1 MSVPQT
7 PNALADFA
15 DLLHDSPGPERGSGR
30 GARAALFAFLTV
42 VVVVLAGGGGYVWWA
57 SSATLPAPTVI
68 SKPPTVAAG
77 SPAAIV
83 LPGEGSMLVSVAGGE
98 AYLGPDAAGTFAS
111 SGGDDSRPLASVT
124 KLITALVVLDAHP
137 LTGPTDHGPTISFTE
152 ADTDLYDQFY
162 VRGVTIARMP
172 DGSSMTEYET
182 LATMLLPSAS
192 NYAVALARWGFGSEG
207 AYVQAARS
215 WLSANGLDD
224 TRVVDAT
231 GVDERNT
238 STPSDLVALGRIAA
252 ADPVIAAI
260 AATAS
265 FSAPGPGTVTNTN
278 DLLGTLGVTGLKTGN
293 LGDGMFNL
301 LFTSRLD
308 VGIGPPLQI
317 IGVRMG
323 GATHDSTDQDV
334 RAVLQSIEDGFHD
347 LRVGDRGDAIGTI
360 TTPWGSSATVVLARG
375 ASLRTWSDTPVTVS
389 LDTVTPKDYA
399 DGEVVGTV
407 TWTAGPNTATSDVT
421 ISGAI
426 EQPTLWWRLT
436 HPGELG

>member
-1 MSVPQT
+1 MNAPQT

-15 DLLHDSPGPERGSGR
+15 DLLDGSPGPERRDGR
-30 GARAALFAFLTV
+30 GARAALLAFLIV
-42 VVVVLAGGGGYVWWA
+42 VLVVLAGGGGYVWWA
-57 SSATLPAPTVI
+57 SSATLAPPTVT
-68 SKPPTVAAG
+68 SKPPAVAAG
-77 SPAAIV
+77 APADIV
-83 LPGEGSMLVSVAGGE
+83 LPTEGSMLVSVAGGE

-111 SGGDDSRPLASVT
+111 SGGDEPRPLASVT

-137 LTGPTDHGPTISFTE
+137 LTGPNDPGPTISFTK

-172 DGSSMTEYET
+172 DGSSMSQHDAM
-182 LATMLLPSAS
+182 ATMLLPSAS
-192 NYAVALARWGFGSEG
+192 NYAVALARWGFGSES

-215 WLSANGLDD
+215 WLSANGLQN

-252 ADPVIAAI
+252 ANPVIAAI
-260 AATAS
+260 AATRS
-265 FSAPGPGTVTNTN
+265 FSAAGPGTVTNTN

-308 VGIGPPLQI
+308 IGIGSPLQVV
-317 IGVRMG
+317 GVRMG

-334 RAVLQSIEDGFHD
+334 IALLQSIQDGFHD
-347 LRVGDRGDAIGTI
+347 LRVGDLGDEIGTI
-360 TTPWGSSATVVLARG
+360 TTAWGSTATVVLARG

-389 LDTVTPKDYA
+389 LDTITPKSYA
-399 DGEVVGTV
+399 DGERVGTV
-407 TWTAGPNTATSDVT
+407 TWTAGPNTVASDVQ